1 MILIE
6 SDDFVSRVRKYSTDR
21 NIDLN
26 DPNVKKV
33 FKVIKDVL
41 YKMETESY
49 DDIYEK
55 VDGKKI
61 RAERL
66 SQNLTAR
73 AVAIMA
79 GLSPT
84 TISLAERGLSKTRP
98 LTLYRIANALGCD
111 SNDFLVQE

>member
-1 MILIE
+1 MILID
-6 SDDFVSRVRKYSTDR
+6 SDDFMGRVRKYSTDR

-41 YKMETESY
+41 YLMETESY

-66 SQNLTAR
+66 RQDLTAR

-79 GLSPT
+79 GISPT